1 VTRVPALSA
10 ALRQLADLSEI
21 RGAASEAADL
31 RRAAGA
37 IDALGPDGDS
47 RLTHLAGRDRLTD
60 LPAIPRGLQSR
71 VRELALG
78 GTPAALVAARER
90 VPSLL
95 RRLLEVE
102 GIDTTR
108 ALGLA
113 RLGILT
119 SPELAVALDDGR
131 IRRSLGGDVEAL
143 LRAAA
148 DALQPDPRPGTL
160 GRGWDVADA
169 FLAAVT
175 EHDPLLQSASPA
187 GDIRRFE
194 PLVDGVVIVGW
205 SSDPPA
211 SIERVCG
218 APGVDA
224 VLHRTH
230 RRAILLFLG
239 VEVDVHIAARD
250 EFGTVL
256 FHATG
261 SRAHLAEMA
270 TRTGRRPALFATE
283 AEVYRQAG
291 FPWIP
296 PELRQ
301 GTGEVQAAA
310 ARALPSLVDRGHI
323 RGDLHMH
330 TTYSDGRD
338 TLEAMLQ
345 EASALAYDYVAI
357 TDHSERAA
365 AARTVSADDLARQRD
380 EIERLRPRFPS
391 LVILHGVEVDILPN
405 GKLDFPDRVLE
416 PLDVVLA
423 SLHEGA
429 GHDAR
434 TLTKRCLA
442 AIRHPLVNV
451 ITHPSNRYVGYRAGY
466 DLDYDAVYA
475 AAAETGTAL
484 EIDGGPAHLDLDGEH
499 ARAAVAAGVTV
510 TIDSDC
516 HRARSLARQM
526 QLGIGTARRGWVEQR
541 HVLNAR
547 SIDEVRAFVAAK
559 RGGRL

>member
-10 ALRQLADLSEI
+10 TLRQLADLSEI

-37 IDALGPDGDS
+37 VDALGPDGES
-47 RLTHLAGRDRLTD
+47 RLAHLARCDRLTE
-60 LPAIPRGLQSR
+60 LSAVPRSLHWKI
-71 VRELALG
+71 RELVVGATTG
-78 GTPAALVAARER
+78 AAGAARAGI
-90 VPSLL
+90 PSLL
-95 RRLLEVE
+95 RRLLDVD
-102 GIDTTR
+102 GFDTTR
-108 ALGLA
+108 ALALA
-113 RLGILT
+113 RVGILT

-131 IRRSLGGDVEAL
+131 IGRSLGGDVETVLRRAVGAL
-143 LRAAA
+143 V
-148 DALQPDPRPGTL
+148 PDPRPGTL
-160 GRGWDVADA
+160 GRAWDFADS
-169 FLAAVT
+169 FVT
-175 EHDPLLQSASPA
+175 TIAQRDARLQSATPA

-205 SSDPPA
+205 STDPAA
-211 SIERVCG
+211 SVESLCG
-218 APGVDA
+218 TPGVEA

-230 RRAILLFLG
+230 RRAIVLWQG
-239 VEVDVHIAARD
+239 VEVDVRIAARD

-270 TRTGRRPALFATE
+270 ARTGRRPALFARE
-283 AEVYRQAG
+283 EEVYRNAG
-291 FPWIP
+291 LPWIP

-301 GTGEVQAAA
+301 GVGEVQAASA
-310 ARALPSLVDRGHI
+310 GRLPPLVDRSHI

-345 EASALAYDYVAI
+345 EASTLAYEYVAI

-365 AARTVSADDLARQRD
+365 AARTVRADDLARQRD
-380 EIERLRPRFPS
+380 EIERLRPLYPS
-391 LVILHGVEVDILPN
+391 MVILHGVEVDILPN

-416 PLDVVLA
+416 PLDLVLA
-423 SLHEGA
+423 SLHESA

-434 TLTKRCLA
+434 TLTRRCLA

-451 ITHPSNRYVGYRAGY
+451 ITHPSNQYVGHRPGY
-466 DLDYDAVYA
+466 DLDYEAVYR

-499 ARAAVAAGVTV
+499 ARAAVAAGATV

-516 HRARSLARQM
+516 HRARALGRQM
-526 QLGIGTARRGWVEQR
+526 QLGIGTARRGWVEPR

-547 SIDEVRAFVAAK
+547 AIDEVRAFIAAK
-559 RGGRL
+559 RRGRL